1 MAFIGTEYGTG
12 PTSKPLELTIRPEKT
27 FWSEE
32 GPSFGDFLDIIN
44 PLHHI
49 PLISDIYESLTGDTQ
64 STGSQLAGGALFGG
78 PIGFIAAIA
87 NNIIEGE
94 TGKDIGSNMLAMFDD
109 EKEEAQQ
116 LASNTSAAPQTASSA
131 YLKTAGLL

>member
-1 MAFIGTEYGTG
+1 MAFIGTEYGAG
-12 PTSKPLELTIRPEKT
+12 QTSKPLELTIRPEKT

-78 PIGFIAAIA
+78 PIGFIAAIT
-87 NNIIEGE
+87 NSIIEEE
-94 TGKDIGSNMLAMFDD
+94 TGNDISGNLLAMFDD
-109 EKEEAQQ
+109 EKEEGQ
-116 LASNTSAAPQTASSA
+116 LVNNLSGAPQLASSA
-131 YLKTAGLL
+131 YLKTASLL